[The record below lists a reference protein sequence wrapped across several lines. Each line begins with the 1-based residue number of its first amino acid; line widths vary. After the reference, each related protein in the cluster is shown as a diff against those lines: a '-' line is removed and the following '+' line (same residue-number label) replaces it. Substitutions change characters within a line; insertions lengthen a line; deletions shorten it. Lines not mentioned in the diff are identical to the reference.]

1 MKLPKIAVIRPV
13 STLMAFVAVLVMG
26 TVSYFFLPRDVLP
39 NIELPSLTIITIYP
53 GASAEE
59 VEQQVTRPLERVL
72 AGAQSM
78 KKISSISREN
88 VSLISLQFNWGT
100 DVTDAANNARDL
112 IELVKSD
119 LPAEARQPYIMRLNN
134 AMMPVVIYGI
144 TANESFPSIENI
156 IEYNISSPLRKVQGV
171 GTVLYVAQPTREI
184 RIEVDPFK
192 MQAYHLNIAR
202 ITEALKLQNISIPGG
217 NIKTGDHDFS
227 VKIPEAFSSLEDIR
241 KTVVSSVN
249 GQIVRLEDI
258 ATVTDDLKEKDE
270 IARTNGTRA
279 VALFVQKQ
287 SGENT
292 LRVYKAVSRAMASLQ
307 KNLPNDVQVKEI
319 INSAEVINKSLGNL
333 SETLWYAAFFV
344 ILVVIAFL
352 REWRSSLIVIV
363 TIPFSLIVAFIMM
376 YALGYSINIFSMMA
390 LVIAIGMVVDDAIVV
405 MENISRHIEK
415 GSRPHEAAIFA
426 TMEMGRAIVAS
437 TLTIVSVFIPMFF
450 IGGIVGIMFKQLA
463 IITTVTMLASLV
475 TALSLTPMLASVLLK
490 PVRLKKETR
499 FYKASERFLQSI
511 ENGYHRSLQWAIH
524 NRYFLI
530 VIVLF
535 ISAITIWQATFLG
548 TDYIPEFDAGDVV
561 AVIETEPGTSA
572 EETEKIAMKVEEIF
586 QREIP
591 EQVSSYTIAGQT
603 EKGILTTISFAE
615 GKNVATIG
623 AHLVLPESRQRSA
636 AEIAEVV
643 RKQIAQIPE
652 IEKFHVTGG
661 SMLSSALLG
670 NVKPIEIK
678 ITGNNIPVMTATAE
692 KIREAMNN
700 DPVFSGVESSADQ
713 GNLELQIHIDQERA
727 SELGLNTAIISLQ
740 IRQALYGADAGE
752 LQDNGDDYNLVVRYK
767 KENRRRVDDLKNIMI
782 TTLTGKMVPLSYVAE
797 ISQEKGL
804 TEIRRESQ
812 QRIVK
817 VMASV
822 NGVPLSEAADHARK
836 IVYQTN
842 IPENVSVEVAGQVSE
857 QTESFN
863 NLWLIFIL
871 GTLMVYMIMASQFES
886 LKDPFIILFAIPFGL
901 IGIVWAF
908 RITGLTL
915 SVVTFIGMIMLLG
928 IVVRNGIILV
938 DYTNLLL
945 QRDLPLEEAVTRA
958 GQSRLRPVLMTSLV
972 AILGMIPM
980 AASSGMGSEMWSP
993 LGITLIGG
1001 LTVSL
1006 LITLILVPVIYFMLH
1021 TRKQEHAK

>member
-1 MKLPKIAVIRPV
+1 MKLPKIAVNRPV
-13 STLMAFVAVLVMG
+13 STLMAFMAVLVMG
-26 TVSYFFLPRDVLP
+26 TASYFFLPRDVLP
-39 NIELPSLTIITIYP
+39 NIELPSLTIITVYP

-72 AGAQSM
+72 AGAQNM
-78 KKISSISREN
+78 KKISSVSREN

-119 LPAEARQPYIMRLNN
+119 LPSEAQQPYIMKLNN

-144 TANESFPSIENI
+144 TAKESYPAIEKI
-156 IEYNISSPLRKVQGV
+156 IEDNISSPLRKVEGV
-171 GTVLYVAQPTREI
+171 GTVLYIAQPSREI

-192 MQAYHLNIAR
+192 MQTYHLSISR
-202 ITEALKLQNISIPGG
+202 ITEVLKLQNTSIPGG
-217 NIKTGDHDFS
+217 VIKTGDHDFS
-227 VKIPEAFSSLEDIR
+227 VKIPEAFSSADDIR
-241 KTVVSSVN
+241 KTVISSVN
-249 GQIVRLEDI
+249 GQIIRMEDI

-287 SGENT
+287 SGSNT
-292 LRVYKAVSRAMASLQ
+292 LQVYKAVAKTMASIQ
-307 KNLPNDVQVKEI
+307 KNLPHDVQVKEI

-376 YALGYSINIFSMMA
+376 YALGYTINIFSMMA

-405 MENISRHIEK
+405 IENISRHVEK
-415 GSRPHEAAIFA
+415 GSRPREAAIFA

-437 TLTIVSVFIPMFF
+437 TLTIVAVFVPMFF

-463 IITTVTMLASLV
+463 VITTVTMLASLA

-490 PVRLKKETR
+490 PVRMKKENR

-511 ENGYHRSLQWAIH
+511 ENGYQRSLKWAIH

-530 VIVLF
+530 GIVL
-535 ISAITIWQATFLG
+535 IIAAITIWQAAHIG

-561 AVIETEPGTSA
+561 AVIEAEPGTSA
-572 EETEKIAMKVEEIF
+572 EETERIAMKVEEIF
-586 QREIP
+586 RKEIP

-623 AHLVLPESRQRSA
+623 AHLVLPENRQRSA
-636 AEIAEVV
+636 AEIAEAV

-670 NVKPIEIK
+670 NVKPVEIK
-678 ITGNNIPVMTATAE
+678 ITGNNIPEMTATAE
-692 KIREAMNN
+692 KIREAMNA
-700 DPVFSGVESSADQ
+700 DPVFSGVESSSDQ
-713 GNLELQIHIDQERA
+713 GTLELQIHIDQDRA
-727 SELGLNTAIISLQ
+727 SELGLNTALIALQ

-752 LQDNGDDYNLVVRYK
+752 LKEEGDNYNLVVRYK
-767 KENRRRVDDLKNIMI
+767 KENRKQAEDLKNIMI
-782 TTLTGKMVPLSYVAE
+782 STLSGKIVPLSSLAE
-797 ISQEKGL
+797 VTQEKGL

-817 VMASV
+817 VVASV
-822 NGVPLSEAADHARK
+822 NNVSLSEAANHARK
-836 IVYQTN
+836 IIRQTD
-842 IPENVSVEVAGQVSE
+842 IPENISVEVGGQVSE
-857 QTESFN
+857 QKESFN
-863 NLWLIFIL
+863 NLWLIFVL
-871 GTLMVYMIMASQFES
+871 GILMVYMIMAAQFES
-886 LKDPFIILFAIPFGL
+886 VKDPFIIFFAIPFGL
-901 IGIVWAF
+901 IGIVWALK
-908 RITGLTL
+908 ITGLTL

-945 QRDLPLEEAVTRA
+945 MRNLPLEEAVTQA
-958 GQSRLRPVLMTSLV
+958 GRSRLRPVLMTSLV

-1006 LITLILVPVIYFMLH
+1006 LITLILVPVIYYMLH
-1021 TRKQEHAK
+1021 IRRQRNAD